1 MNTCICIPARIN
13 SSRLNNKLLIKFNI
27 NGIERTCIEL
37 TYLKCIECKNV
48 KDIFILTDSDEICNI
63 MSKYTCNIIK
73 TELPCINGTERIS
86 KYLNQIPERF
96 TNIVNVQADEPFINY
111 ENIDFAIEKHIQNNE
126 DNLFYTTLH
135 EQNND
140 DNFLRSTSSLK
151 LVTDNNN
158 NVLYYSRNIIPWN
171 KDGQI
176 MDYYKYKC
184 FTGIYVFNRDKL
196 RLYKDIKDTPLQLME
211 DCEQLKILENG
222 YKIKSFVTVKYNEIS
237 LNTIEDYDYLKK
249 KYVDNLKTNYNNN
262 IKNINSKIEIRKNTN
277 EEILNKNKINEKI
290 KNIKFVVFD
299 LDGVFTDGKIYV
311 LENQHM
317 KCYNGKDTYAL
328 KLLLQNGYKTGLI
341 TAHDSTVLQN
351 MEHIVT
357 RMDYVSKGHYQ
368 KTEVLNNWLSEL
380 NFKYENVAYIG
391 DDLPDLPILKLVGF
405 SACPNNAVSIIKEN
419 VDYIC
424 REDGGNGS
432 VREFVELILN
442 INRNI

>member
-1 MNTCICIPARIN
+1 
-13 SSRLNNKLLIKFNI
+13 
-27 NGIERTCIEL
+27 
-37 TYLKCIECKNV
+37 
-48 KDIFILTDSDEICNI
+48 
-63 MSKYTCNIIK
+63 
-73 TELPCINGTERIS
+73 
-86 KYLNQIPERF
+86 
-96 TNIVNVQADEPFINY
+96 
-111 ENIDFAIEKHIQNNE
+111 
-126 DNLFYTTLH
+126 
-135 EQNND
+135 
-140 DNFLRSTSSLK
+140 
-151 LVTDNNN
+151 
-158 NVLYYSRNIIPWN
+158 
-171 KDGQI
+171 
-176 MDYYKYKC
+176 
-184 FTGIYVFNRDKL
+184 
-196 RLYKDIKDTPLQLME
+196 
-211 DCEQLKILENG
+211 
-222 YKIKSFVTVKYNEIS
+222 
-237 LNTIEDYDYLKK
+237 
-249 KYVDNLKTNYNNN
+249 
-262 IKNINSKIEIRKNTN
+262 
-277 EEILNKNKINEKI
+277 
-290 KNIKFVVFD
+290 
-299 LDGVFTDGKIYV
+299 
-311 LENQHM
+311 M